1 MSADALSG
9 GFANPVFQSQ
19 AVFRALLGV
28 LSRPGTIAPL
38 SHDVRPPPP
47 LNPAAGAVLCALA
60 DDDTAVFVDGAG
72 DAREAI
78 ATWIGFHTG
87 ARLVDDAAEAA
98 FVVIADG
105 RTMPA
110 LSRFRQGTPDYPDR
124 SATVIVQL
132 DDFSGAP
139 SLELAGPGI
148 PATIA
153 LAPRPLPEGLVAQI
167 ALNRQAFPR
176 GVDIVLAA
184 PDAIAG
190 LPRTVRVI
198 EPGDDGCT

>member
-9 GFANPVFQSQ
+9 GFADPVFQSQ

-28 LSRPGTIAPL
+28 LSRPGTIARLPD
-38 SHDVRPPPP
+38 HVRPPPP
-47 LNPAAGAVLCALA
+47 LKPSTGSVLCALA
-60 DDDTAVFVDGAG
+60 DADTAVFVDCAAEHH
-72 DAREAI
+72 DQI
-78 ATWIGFHTG
+78 ATWIGFHSG
-87 ARLVDDAAEAA
+87 ARLAIDPAEAT

-110 LSRFRQGTPDYPDR
+110 LTRFRQGTPEYPDR

-132 DDFSGAP
+132 DDFSGATP
-139 SLELAGPGI
+139 LVLEGPGI
-148 PATIA
+148 PGTIA
-153 LAPRPLPEGLVAQI
+153 LNPRPLPDGLVRQLAM
-167 ALNRQAFPR
+167 NRRLFPR

-190 LPRTVRVI
+190 LPRTTRVL
-198 EPGDDGCT
+198 EAGDAGCT